1 MKRYGLLAL
10 VVLAGAALI
19 LAAARPRSATVAP
32 RVVPAD
38 ARAERA
44 LSLVIADGALLPARA
59 VVPKGAAVLVRVV
72 NRDPSAHRFSLLGY
86 ESAVSPAAL
95 SPGGAATVRFIADRP
110 GSDFAWLLD
119 GKPAGVFVVQGS
131 HLVEGHR

>member
-19 LAAARPRSATVAP
+19 LAAARPRSASVAP
-32 RVVPAD
+32 RAV
-38 ARAERA
+38 RAEERVEHA
-44 LSLVIADGALLPARA
+44 LSLVIADGAVVPARIE
-59 VVPKGAAVLVRVV
+59 VPKGAAVLVRVE

-95 SPGGAATVRFIADRP
+95 SPGGAATVRFNADRP

>member
-19 LAAARPRSATVAP
+19 LAAARPRSAAVAP
-32 RVVPAD
+32 RAVPAN
-38 ARAERA
+38 ARAERT
-44 LSLVIADGALLPARA
+44 LSLVVQGGAVLPARIE
-59 VVPKGAAVLVRVV
+59 VPKGAAVLVRVE
-72 NRDPSAHRFSLLGY
+72 NRDPSAHQFSLLGY

-95 SPGGAATVRFIADRP
+95 SPGGAATVRFTADRP

-119 GKPAGVFVVQGS
+119 GKPAGVFLVQGS